1 VKIKNNLADAGRIT
15 GSGGCKSVTVFIFVA
30 FQRLFSYNK
39 KSSRGTIKKESGEG
53 ERNVPVG
60 IIASPRFNFKIAGY
74 FMNFSENQ
82 KKENPVRTRVIH
94 GNEAC
99 VLGAIAA
106 GCRFFAGYPIT
117 PASEIAEIMAR
128 LLPQNRGVFLQME
141 DEIASICATLGAV
154 WGGAK
159 ACTATSGPG
168 FTLKQEGIGW
178 AAETDTPIV
187 VINVMRGGPATGQPT
202 SSAQQDV
209 MQARYGSHGDYE
221 MIALTPASVQEA
233 FDLTVKAFNLAE
245 KYRNPVIVLSD
256 EIIGH
261 TREKIRIPDVVETV
275 PRKRPAG
282 PATDYVPFRPGP
294 EGFLE
299 GMPSFNQGY
308 GILVDGQIH
317 DEMGIRAGHKP
328 EVAAQLVDRIC
339 RKISDHRDELVDV
352 EEYMLEDAE
361 VALISYGSPARSSLR
376 AVKDARAKGIKAGC
390 LKIRILWPFPDAAI
404 AKISRKV
411 KRMIVPEMNVGKI
424 VREVER
430 AGGCQ
435 AEVISLPKIGGE
447 LHTPGEILEA
457 LK

>member
-1 VKIKNNLADAGRIT
+1 VN
-15 GSGGCKSVTVFIFVA
+15 
-30 FQRLFSYNK
+30 
-39 KSSRGTIKKESGEG
+39 G
-53 ERNVPVG
+53 EREARRGSAPNSFSTFG
-60 IIASPRFNFKIAGY
+60 LFGY
-74 FMNFSENQ
+74 FMNTSENLT
-82 KKENPVRTRVIH
+82 KRDPVQIRVIH

-141 DEIASICATLGAV
+141 DEIASICAALGAA
-154 WGGAK
+154 WGGVK
-159 ACTATSGPG
+159 ACTASSGPG

-187 VINVMRGGPATGQPT
+187 IIDVMRGGPATGQPT

-221 MIALTPASVQEA
+221 MIALTPSSVQEA

-245 KYRNPVIVLSD
+245 IYRNPVIVLSD

-261 TREKIRIPDVVETV
+261 TREKIRIPSAMETV
-275 PRKRPAG
+275 QRKRPESL
-282 PATDYVPFRPGP
+282 PADYVPFRPGP
-294 EGFLE
+294 RGLLE
-299 GMPSFNQGY
+299 GMPAFNQGY

-339 RKISDHRDELVDV
+339 GKIRDHRDELIDV

-361 VALISYGSPARSSLR
+361 VALISYGSPARSSIR
-376 AVKDARAKGIKAGC
+376 AMKDARAKGIKAGC
-390 LKIRILWPFPDAAI
+390 LKIRILWPFPDAI
-404 AKISRKV
+404 IERISRKV
-411 KRMIVPEMNVGKI
+411 KKLIVPEMNVGKI

-430 AGGCQ
+430 AGKCH
-435 AEVISLPKIGGE
+435 AEVISLPKVGGE

-457 LK
+457 LT

>member
-1 VKIKNNLADAGRIT
+1 MQAI
-15 GSGGCKSVTVFIFVA
+15 
-30 FQRLFSYNK
+30 Q
-39 KSSRGTIKKESGEG
+39 RGT
-53 ERNVPVG
+53 
-60 IIASPRFNFKIAGY
+60 
-74 FMNFSENQ
+74 Q
-82 KKENPVRTRVIH
+82 KDQTMVVH

-99 VLGAIAA
+99 VHGAIAA

-117 PASEIAEIMAR
+117 PASEIAEIMSR
-128 LLPQNRGVFLQME
+128 LLPKNRGVFLQME
-141 DEIASICATLGAV
+141 DEIASICASLGAA
-154 WGGAK
+154 WGGVK

-187 VINVMRGGPATGQPT
+187 VIDVMRGGPATGQPT

-221 MIALTPASVQEA
+221 IIALTPSSVQEA

-245 KYRNPVIVLSD
+245 IYRNPVIVLSD

-261 TREKIRIPDVVETV
+261 TREKIRIPAAVSIA
-275 PRKRPAG
+275 PRKRPEG
-282 PATDYVPFRPGP
+282 LVTDYVPFRPGP
-294 EGFLE
+294 EGLLE
-299 GMPSFNQGY
+299 GMPAFNQGF

-317 DEMGIRAGHKP
+317 DEMGLRAGHKP

-339 RKISDHRDELVDV
+339 RKIRDHREELTDV
-352 EEYMLEDAE
+352 EEYMLDDAE

-376 AVKDARAKGIKAGC
+376 AVKDARAMGIKAGC
-390 LKIRILWPFPDAAI
+390 LKIRTLWPFPDPVI

-424 VREVER
+424 VQEVER
-430 AGGCQ
+430 VGGCH
-435 AEVISLPKIGGE
+435 AEVISLPKVGGE
-447 LHTPGEILEA
+447 LHTPAEILEA